1 LLGSRKDK
9 SKRRVKLG
17 TSKEEKGK
25 GREKMNSRESNTEM
39 ANIGPSFKKKRKGK
53 MRKGTS
59 FKQEDKGSNIEIR
72 DIIIDKC
79 YKWNPKEIR
88 KGKKILG

>member
-1 LLGSRKDK
+1 
-9 SKRRVKLG
+9 
-17 TSKEEKGK
+17 
-25 GREKMNSRESNTEM
+25 M

-53 MRKGTS
+53 MRKGTF